1 MAGFLPLSQPSAE
14 EAAQMLKKTLSAL
27 TVMAALGGTALL
39 PATAQAQDRDRHES
53 RMYDRTHRDYHAWN
67 GDEDRMYR
75 EWLGQHHH
83 KYRAFSHLNK
93 HQQRAYWQ
101 WRHDHR

>member
-1 MAGFLPLSQPSAE
+1 
-14 EAAQMLKKTLSAL
+14 MLKTTLSAL
-27 TVMAALGGTALL
+27 TVMAALGGTALV
-39 PATAQAQDRDRHES
+39 PATAQAQNRDHHET

-67 GDEDRMYR
+67 GDEDRLYR

-83 KYRAFSHLNK
+83 KYRSFSHLNRN
-93 HQQRAYWQ
+93 QQRAYWQ